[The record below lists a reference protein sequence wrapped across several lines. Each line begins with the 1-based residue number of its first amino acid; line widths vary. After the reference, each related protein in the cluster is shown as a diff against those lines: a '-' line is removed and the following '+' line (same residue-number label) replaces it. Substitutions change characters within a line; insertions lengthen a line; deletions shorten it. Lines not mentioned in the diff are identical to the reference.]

1 LSNRLGPTSVT
12 GNMRRLALP
21 IYLPSLLSA
30 IAQNAVQILLPLY
43 ALKVGGGPAMVAAL
57 VGLRGVGTMLS
68 DLPAGLMVAHLGERT
83 VMSIGLT
90 TLFLASIGCALT
102 DSALVLG
109 FLALGFGAGFGIWL
123 LSRLS
128 LITEDIPL
136 EQRGRIISVM
146 AGLQRAG
153 ALIGPLLA
161 GFSAETF
168 GYPPVFVASGLL
180 FLLALG
186 LVFIFAKN
194 SDSRNEQSH
203 SIELTGI
210 ISQHRKIFATAGM
223 VMIFLSALRHA
234 RLLFIPLV
242 GVSIGLDESD
252 IGLAFSLSSAVD
264 MAMFYPAGQM
274 LDRLGRKFALI
285 PSITLLGLSLMLI
298 PYCSSFLSFTAVAM
312 LAGLGNGFGTGI
324 FMTLGSDFSP
334 RVGRGQFLGVWRLVG
349 DMGGA
354 TGPFVLGSIAQ
365 AASLVLACNVAGG
378 FAGIGLI
385 ILILFVPETL
395 RKPIPREI

>member
-1 LSNRLGPTSVT
+1 MSNSLGSTSVID
-12 GNMRRLALP
+12 NLRRLALP
-21 IYLPSLLSA
+21 IYLPSFLSA

-68 DLPAGLMVAHLGERT
+68 DLPAGILVARLGERA
-83 VMSIGLT
+83 VMSIGLA
-90 TLFLASIGCALT
+90 TLFLATIGCALT
-102 DSALVLG
+102 ESTLVLG
-109 FLALGFGAGFGIWL
+109 FFALGFGAGFGIWL

-153 ALIGPLLA
+153 ALIGPLFA
-161 GFSAETF
+161 GFSAEMY
-168 GYPPVFVASGLL
+168 GYPPVFVASGAL
-180 FLLALG
+180 FLLSLG
-186 LVFIFAKN
+186 LVFIFAKS
-194 SDSRNEQSH
+194 SDSASDHQR
-203 SIELTGI
+203 SIQLTKI
-210 ISQHRKIFATAGM
+210 ISQHRQIFATAGV
-223 VMIFLSALRHA
+223 VMISLSALRHA

-252 IGLAFSLSSAVD
+252 IGLAFSLSSAID
-264 MAMFYPAGQM
+264 MAMFYPAGQI

-298 PYCSSFLSFTAVAM
+298 PYCSSFASFTAVAM

-334 RVGRGQFLGVWRLVG
+334 KLGRSQFLGVWRLVG

-354 TGPFVLGSIAQ
+354 AGPFALGSIAQ
-365 AASLVLACNVAGG
+365 AAGLVAACSVAGG
-378 FAGIGLI
+378 LAGLGLV

-395 RKPIPREI
+395 GGRKTSET